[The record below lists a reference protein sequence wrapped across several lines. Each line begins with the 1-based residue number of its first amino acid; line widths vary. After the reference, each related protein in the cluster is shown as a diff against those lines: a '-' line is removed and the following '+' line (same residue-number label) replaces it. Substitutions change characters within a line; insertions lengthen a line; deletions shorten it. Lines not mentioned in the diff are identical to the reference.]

1 MSGATLTADIDVG
14 GTFTDGFFSRDGE
27 PAHGKVL
34 TTPHDLTEC
43 IVACLREGAERFD
56 LDPGAFLRE
65 CSVVRL
71 STTLGT
77 NTIIERRGPRIG
89 AILSAG
95 AERGFYGEGEAVALG
110 MLVDPEMVVGIAAG
124 AGVEPDA
131 EEVLAAVRGLLDR
144 GARTIVVSLAGAAGD
159 PGTERA
165 VRALVRERYPTHYL
179 RSIPLQL
186 SHEVSVA
193 DDDHAR
199 TNTALVNA
207 YIHGDLA
214 RGLYRAEDEIRQGG
228 LRRPLLVV
236 HAGGGSARVAKTIAV
251 QTLNSGPAAAVQG
264 TAVMAELL
272 AYPHV
277 MVADIGGTSLDL
289 ALVEGRMPATVQR
302 PTVVGLEMALPV
314 IETSSIGAGGGSIA
328 DVDEDG
334 LLTVGPRSAGANPGP
349 ACYGKGGM
357 APTVTDANLVLG
369 FLDEER
375 PLAGRIQLDRGRADK
390 AFERKVGRK
399 LDLDVEDA
407 AARVR
412 ARIDRTMGEELRAR
426 IDAAGLDPADVTL
439 FATGGGGPLHGC
451 AIAAVA
457 GIGTVV
463 GFRFGSVFSA
473 YGSSTTDVV
482 HRYAER
488 IGAGSVSGA
497 AAEEALAE
505 LRRRA
510 AVDMRGEGFGAE
522 DFTVEE
528 SRGESEVSV
537 LASASVPHWRAVAEA
552 VIEHRPE
559 PPRSR
564 QVRWSVDGGK
574 LDTAAFDLADLS
586 AGATVAGPALLDAG
600 DSSFAVAP
608 GWSARIDAYGNVV
621 MEAG

>member
-1 MSGATLTADIDVG
+1 MSRATLTADIDVG

-89 AILSAG
+89 AILTAG
-95 AERGFYGEGEAVALG
+95 AERGFYGEGEAAALG

-144 GARTIVVSLAGAAGD
+144 GARTIVVSLAGAAVD
-159 PGTERA
+159 PGAERA

-277 MVADIGGTSLDL
+277 VVADIGGTSLDL

-334 LLTVGPRSAGANPGP
+334 RLTVGPRSAGANPGP

-369 FLDEER
+369 FLDAER

-390 AFERKVGRK
+390 AFERKIGRK
-399 LDLDVEDA
+399 LDLGVEDA

-426 IDAAGLDPADVTL
+426 IDAADIDPADVT
-439 FATGGGGPLHGC
+439 LHGC

-488 IGAGSVSGA
+488 IGAGSVSGDS
-497 AAEEALAE
+497 AEEALAE

-522 DFTVEE
+522 DFTLEE
-528 SRGESEVSV
+528 SRGETEVSV
-537 LASASVPHWRAVAEA
+537 LASASVPHWRASRQEVS
-552 VIEHRPE
+552 EHRPE
-559 PPRSR
+559 APRTR
-564 QVRWSVDGGK
+564 EVRWSVVGEK
-574 LDTAAFDLADLS
+574 LETEAFDLADLDP
-586 AGATVAGPALLDAG
+586 GATVAGPALLDAG

>member
-1 MSGATLTADIDVG
+1 MSAATLTADIDVG

-27 PAHGKVL
+27 AAHGKVL

-56 LDPGAFLRE
+56 LEPGAFLRE

-95 AERGFYGEGEAVALG
+95 AERDFYGEGEAVALG
-110 MLVDPEMVVGIAAG
+110 MLVDPEMVVGIEAG
-124 AGVEPDA
+124 TGVEPDA
-131 EEVLAAVRGLLDR
+131 EEVLAAVRGLLGR
-144 GARTIVVSLAGAAGD
+144 GARTIVVSLTGAAAD
-159 PGTERA
+159 PSAERA
-165 VRALVRERYPTHYL
+165 VRELVRERYPTHYL

-186 SHEVSVA
+186 GHEVSVA

-214 RGLYRAEDEIRQGG
+214 RGLYRAEDEIRSGG

-277 MVADIGGTSLDL
+277 VVADIGGTSLDL
-289 ALVEGRMPATVQR
+289 ALVEGRLPPTVER

-334 LLTVGPRSAGANPGP
+334 EITVGPRSAGANPGP

-369 FLDEER
+369 FLDQER
-375 PLAGRIQLDRGRADK
+375 PLAGRIQLDRARADK
-390 AFERKVGRK
+390 AFERKIGRR
-399 LDLDVEDA
+399 LDLGVEEA
-407 AARVR
+407 AAAVR

-426 IDAAGLDPADVTL
+426 IDAGGLDPADVTL

-457 GIGTVV
+457 GISTVV

-488 IGAGSVSGA
+488 IGPGDGGEA
-497 AAEEALAE
+497 ALAE

-510 AVDMRGEGFGAE
+510 AVDMRGEGFGAG
-522 DFTVEE
+522 DFTREE
-528 SRGESEVSV
+528 SHGETEVGV
-537 LASASVPHWRAVAEA
+537 LASAPVPHWRAAREEVT
-552 VIEHRPE
+552 EHRPQA
-559 PPRSR
+559 PRTR
-564 QVRWSVDGGK
+564 EVRWSVDGGR
-574 LDTAAFDLADLS
+574 LETAVFELADL
-586 AGATVAGPALLDAG
+586 AQGATVAGPALLDAG